1 MLTSQINVSNGLV
14 GLQCIWD
21 HLYSFITKF
30 VNCMQVLILP
40 PADDSGF
47 LLYTLLS
54 LLLTPL
60 SPLTLFSLNFSLRS
74 WVPFLNSTP
83 STYHTPCPSLPLPS
97 PSSLFFVF
105 FSFFLFLGFLGKKLS
120 HHSSTIFL
128 TFPTSN
134 SRMVNQN
141 RHFRSSLT
149 GREKFNFLKLFF
161 TAFDWNLGI

>member
-14 GLQCIWD
+14 GLQCIWY
-21 HLYSFITKF
+21 HLYSFITKL
-30 VNCMQVLILP
+30 VTCMQVLILP

-74 WVPFLNSTP
+74 WVPFLNSTLFYP
-83 STYHTPCPSLPLPS
+83 PPSLLFTPPS
-97 PSSLFFVF
+97 LLLSSLFVC
-105 FSFFLFLGFLGKKLS
+105 FLFLLSVSWFLGQKLS

-141 RHFRSSLT
+141 RHFGAL
-149 GREKFNFLKLFF
+149 
-161 TAFDWNLGI
+161 